1 MTPFELAIN
10 DIFNTPDFLDVCVF
24 RQTSLR
30 CIVSA
35 VSEDGVFGQF
45 GFEDGI
51 SFALDLLCSSLDS
64 KPRKNELITFRG
76 VEYRVDSAVLDSAG
90 TTWKIYLKSKNSP

>member
-24 RQTSLR
+24 RQKSLR

-45 GFEDGI
+45 GFAPPSI
-51 SFALDLLCSSLDS
+51 
-64 KPRKNELITFRG
+64 P
-76 VEYRVDSAVLDSAG
+76 
-90 TTWKIYLKSKNSP
+90 SPGRTS